1 MSRMKVRRFPSLEV
15 VQPANIYIDSL
26 AGQIQ
31 AMKTG
36 VAPPPAK
43 KKIVRKKAPAVE
55 EDDDESD
62 TDGEVDDDTSETN
75 TDTESEGE

>member
-1 MSRMKVRRFPSLEV
+1 MKSSADMHFT
-15 VQPANIYIDSL
+15 DSL
-26 AGQIQ
+26 AGQLQ

-36 VAPPPAK
+36 VPPSK
-43 KKIVRKKAPAVE
+43 KKVVRKKAPVVE
-55 EDDDESD
+55 EDSDESD